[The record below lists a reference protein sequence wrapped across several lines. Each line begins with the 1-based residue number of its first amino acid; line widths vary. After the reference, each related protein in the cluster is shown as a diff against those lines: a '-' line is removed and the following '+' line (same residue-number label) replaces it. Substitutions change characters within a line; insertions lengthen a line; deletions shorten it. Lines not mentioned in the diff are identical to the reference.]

1 MTEMEERGNMP
12 QIQSGPL
19 IIGGVLVGVGT
30 MLVIAGIAVGSSH
43 VFAAT
48 RRWINEMETP
58 PSELARQKWAQ
69 ARAAAAAGTAAW
81 QNGVQ
86 ARKTTA

>member
-19 IIGGVLVGVGT
+19 IIGGVLVGVGA
-30 MLVIAGIAVGSSH
+30 MLVMAGIAVGSAH
-43 VFAAT
+43 VLAAT

-69 ARAAAAAGTAAW
+69 AKAAASAGTAAW
-81 QNGVQ
+81 QNGLP
-86 ARKTTA
+86 AREPTA

>member
-1 MTEMEERGNMP
+1 MTEMEERSNMP

-19 IIGGVLVGVGT
+19 IIGGVLVGVGA
-30 MLVIAGIAVGSSH
+30 MLVVAGLAVGSAH

-69 ARAAAAAGTAAW
+69 AKAAASAGTAAW
-81 QNGVQ
+81 QNGLP
-86 ARKTTA
+86 ARETTA